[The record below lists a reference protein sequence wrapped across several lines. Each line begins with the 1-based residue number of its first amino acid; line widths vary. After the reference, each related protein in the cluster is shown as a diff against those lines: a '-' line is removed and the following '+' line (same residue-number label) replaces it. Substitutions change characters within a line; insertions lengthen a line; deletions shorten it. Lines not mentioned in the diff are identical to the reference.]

1 MAQHMAIEAKTPT
14 RRGKEAAPAGARPGK
29 AEGTVVAVLAAISV
43 CHMLNDVIQSLIMAI
58 YPMLKSAFAL
68 DFSQIGL
75 ITFTFQCTA
84 SLLQPVVG
92 YYTDRYPTPYALVL
106 GMGSSLTGLLLMSV
120 ATSYL
125 MVLAAAALIG
135 MGSSVFHP
143 ESSRVARLASGG
155 RHGLAQ
161 SVFQVGGNFGTAI
174 GPLLAAFI
182 VLPYGQGSLA
192 WFSIVALLAMIMLTG
207 IGAWYGKTIKR
218 NDKAAGDELKAIS
231 DLAHSKMRRSIAILM
246 ALTFSKH
253 FYLVS
258 ITSFY
263 IFYLIHTFNLTVQ
276 SAQVYLFIFLGA
288 VVAGTVIGGPI
299 GDRIGARRVIWWSIL
314 GVLPFTLVLPYA
326 DLFWTAVLSVFIG
339 VILAS
344 AFPAIVVYAQTLIPG
359 RVGMVAGLFFGLAF
373 GIAGIGA
380 ALLGE
385 LADWTSITLV
395 YHVCAFLPAIG
406 LLAAFLP
413 ETGKA
418 PVHRKSKSG

>member
-1 MAQHMAIEAKTPT
+1 MAVEAKSS
-14 RRGKEAAPAGARPGK
+14 APRQGASG
-29 AEGTVVAVLAAISV
+29 GTVVAVLAAISV
-43 CHMLNDVIQSLIMAI
+43 CHMFNDVIQSLIMAI
-58 YPMLKSAFAL
+58 YPMLKGALHL

-92 YYTDRYPTPYALVL
+92 YYTDRYPTPYSLVL
-106 GMGSSLTGLLLMSV
+106 GMGSSLAGLLLMAYAS
-120 ATSYL
+120 TYL
-125 MVLAAAALIG
+125 MVLGAAALIG

-161 SVFQVGGNFGTAI
+161 SVFQVGGNFGTSI

-182 VLPYGQGSLA
+182 VLPYGQRSLA
-192 WFSIVALLAMIMLTG
+192 WFSVVALLGMVLLTG
-207 IGAWYGKTIKR
+207 IGVWYGRTIKR
-218 NDKAAGDELKAIS
+218 NSPRPPGHELEAIS
-231 DLAHSKMRRSIAILM
+231 QLARSKVRRSIVILL

-263 IFYLIHTFNLTVQ
+263 IFYLIHTFNLSVQ
-276 SAQVYLFIFLGA
+276 SAQVYLFVFLGA

-299 GDRIGARRVIWWSIL
+299 GDRIGTRRVIWWSIL
-314 GVLPFTLVLPYA
+314 GVLPFTLLLPYA
-326 DLFWTAVLSVFIG
+326 DLFWTAVLSVIIG
-339 VILAS
+339 ITLAS
-344 AFPAIVVYAQTLIPG
+344 AFPAIVVYAQGLIPG
-359 RVGMVAGLFFGLAF
+359 RVGMVAGLFFGVAF

-380 ALLGE
+380 AVLGW
-385 LADWTSITLV
+385 LADVTSITFV
-395 YHVCAFLPAIG
+395 YHICAFLPAIG

-413 ETGKA
+413 ETA
-418 PVHRKSKSG
+418 PAMPRKKDEAEQIEFR

>member
-1 MAQHMAIEAKTPT
+1 MASEAKSSVPE
-14 RRGKEAAPAGARPGK
+14 RAAQ
-29 AEGTVVAVLAAISV
+29 GTAVAVLAAISI
-43 CHMLNDVIQSLIMAI
+43 CHMLNDVMQSLIMAL
-58 YPMLKSAFAL
+58 YPMIKESLSLSFG
-68 DFSQIGL
+68 QIGL
-75 ITFTFQCTA
+75 ITFTFQITA

-92 YYTDRYPTPYALVL
+92 YVTDRNPTPYLLVL
-106 GMGSSLTGLLLMSV
+106 GMGSSLLGLLLV
-120 ATSYL
+120 AFASSYGF
-125 MVLAAAALIG
+125 VLIAVGLIG

-161 SVFQVGGNFGTAI
+161 SVFQVGGNFGTAL

-182 VLPYGQGSLA
+182 VLPFGQHSIA
-192 WFSIVALLAMIMLTG
+192 WFAIVALLGMVLLTG
-207 IGAWYGKTIKR
+207 IGSWYGKTLKLNSSAPR
-218 NDKAAGDELKAIS
+218 TSEREALHELAR
-231 DLAHSKMRRSIAILM
+231 SKVRMSIVILM

-263 IFYLIHTFNLTVQ
+263 IFYLIHTFDLTVQ
-276 SAQVYLFIFLGA
+276 TAQLYLFLFLGS

-299 GDRIGARRVIWWSIL
+299 GDRIGTHRVIWWSIF
-314 GVLPFTLVLPYA
+314 GVLPFTLALPYVG
-326 DLFWTAVLSVFIG
+326 LLGTAILSVIIG
-339 VILAS
+339 LILAS
-344 AFPAIVVYAQTLIPG
+344 AHPAIIVYAQTLIPG

-380 ALLGE
+380 ALLGW
-385 LADWTSITLV
+385 LADRTSITFV

-413 ETGKA
+413 DTGKRKGA
-418 PVHRKSKSG
+418 PAAGKP

>member
-1 MAQHMAIEAKTPT
+1 MAIEAKTPA
-14 RRGKEAAPAGARPGK
+14 RRGARSGGT
-29 AEGTVVAVLAAISV
+29 EGTMVAVLAAISV

-58 YPMLKSAFAL
+58 YPMLKSALAL
-68 DFSQIGL
+68 DFGQIGL

-92 YYTDRYPTPYALVL
+92 YYTDRYPTPYSLVL
-106 GMGSSLTGLLLMSV
+106 GMGSSLAGVLLMSV
-120 ATSYL
+120 ASSYA

-182 VLPYGQGSLA
+182 VLPRGQSSLA
-192 WFSIVALLAMIMLTG
+192 WFSIVALLAMVMLAG
-207 IGAWYGKTIKR
+207 VGSWYGKTIKL
-218 NDKAAGDELKAIS
+218 NDKAPGDELKAIS
-231 DLAHSKMRRSIAILM
+231 ELARSKVRRSIVILM

-263 IFYLIHTFNLTVQ
+263 IFYLIHTFQLSVQ
-276 SAQVYLFIFLGA
+276 SAQLYLFIFLFA

-299 GDRIGARRVIWWSIL
+299 GDRIGTRRVIWWSIL
-314 GVLPFTLVLPYA
+314 GVLPFTLILPYA

-344 AFPAIVVYAQTLIPG
+344 AFPAIVVYAQGLIPG

-380 ALLGE
+380 AILGE
-385 LADWTSITLV
+385 LADLTSITLV

-413 ETGKA
+413 ETAKPRRPRA
-418 PVHRKSKSG
+418 QQR